1 MKKLLPGLTVCL
13 MAALAAQAAQ
23 DEWINRQEVNNP
35 QVDARIVRN
44 YGILNISPTGL
55 PFTFDNN
62 LEFYN
67 DAGGILKISEP
78 GITFDYHNSGVAF
91 GKTNSIPM
99 DLYFNEGTLTGGG
112 SIRVNSRE
120 VIDSGVT
127 ISSGYGGIDIKG
139 DSLDLWGASY
149 QAMAGNSAYL
159 DPDGHH
165 RAAFS
170 RPPSLYVYGWGHGV
184 NDQLAGGPSKSI
196 YAMAG
201 GAQAQ
206 ANMPIGTGAVT
217 AAVGQASNWWDDTN
231 YKAYIRAG
239 WYAIDDEL
247 GHLPFY
253 QVVFVPNDTIAY
265 EYEDPQDPTSPII
278 GCKSYNQFRV
288 AFGGA
293 PYDMPFQPYTPQDY
307 NARAVI
313 VYQYSYQAE
322 DAQRGLSYPRYNQI
336 IMEDLTGYFYT
347 EMADNGYVQDHDA
360 HGYIPDRFRVDCR
373 NSTVS
378 YENFIYAPWR
388 GMPTGQMALPP
399 CYQVDLNTGEPVLN
413 EKNERI
419 PVWIQKDDDP
429 AYTGPYLLR
438 VAGSCLS
445 GSLTEQDPD
454 FKWIWKS
461 DLGPRAYWHDG
472 TGLVD
477 VDYSVYS
484 ANVGA
489 DNAFNKK
496 AITHMYG
503 VPVQSLIDTSAAAGH
518 VTIGGNSSV
527 LDNMVIEAQE
537 SISLNITNLVS
548 ADNIVLNANYISA
561 FFSKLKEGMPEGT
574 TLKLEEV
581 VSPQMTRYMG
591 DMAMYSG
598 IYKVTFK
605 FYKNLAYDRE
615 ADKELFN
622 GGGEIVP
629 PDDGGGEGDEGDEGD
644 EGGEGGEGDEG
655 EDPEDADVEMY
666 FHVVYVNSSATHRTV
681 YPNVDNFVVQTE
693 LPAEV
698 NDTIA
703 LGEDFKFDTPSL
715 TLDGTMSFPKTVV
728 DTNFVNVMNFT
739 NIANLVMQGQM
750 RNSGVF
756 TNTYNES
763 PSISFY
769 LGQDRSPRLENL
781 VNEGSFSFSEV
792 NLDSAYMAFID
803 GGSAAAAN
811 GVTLTADKMLLNEA
825 QLNGTVRTEV
835 NTKELDIFATDV
847 TGGDPNNGTSGT
859 IVLNIADR
867 IYDGFNGVTNI
878 IEGSPVVQYVPQN
891 ELSTMGSISIPNKP
905 VTGDL
910 MNTRISITNPRVSRN
925 TWPGDDRGDTL
936 DGWTDNMALGALVL
950 KGSISGNQALRYDFT
965 SPNANGALYVRDLYL
980 GVETS
985 ATEDITLDYGK
996 MLTFKNMK
1004 LYYVNCYQLE
1014 LLPPPPGGSSTST
1027 NAVWVLKDKFP
1038 GTNANVVQ
1046 TQNHP
1051 DWATPIEVLT
1061 TSTMAFSIRFA
1072 SGVELSAD
1080 DNLSVTPLELRW
1092 MAYAGSTYK
1101 VEVAD
1106 TLEGGWKTFYVTEPT
1121 ESGEVVIPLDPEDS
1135 MKFFRLIRE

>member
-13 MAALAAQAAQ
+13 MVALAAQAAQ

-67 DAGGILKISEP
+67 DAGGILKISSP
-78 GITFDYHNSGVAF
+78 GISFEYHDSSAAY
-91 GKTNSIPM
+91 GKTNTVPM
-99 DLYFNEGTLTGGG
+99 DIYFNEGTLSGGP
-112 SIRVNSRE
+112 IRIHAKE

-127 ISSGYGGIDIKG
+127 MASGYGGIDVTG
-139 DSLDLWGASY
+139 DSLDLWGVHY
-149 QAMAGNSAYL
+149 QAMSGNSAYL

-165 RAAFS
+165 TSAFS
-170 RPPSLYVYGWGHGV
+170 RPPSIYSYAWGHGV
-184 NDQLAGGPSKSI
+184 NNYLEGGPTQSI
-196 YAMAG
+196 YGMAD

-206 ANMPIGTGAVT
+206 ANLPTGGTDMVGIRVAR
-217 AAVGQASNWWDDTN
+217 AANWWDDTN
-231 YKAYIRAG
+231 YKAYIRSTM
-239 WYAIDDEL
+239 YDMNTNDPK
-247 GHLPFY
+247 PFY
-253 QVVFVPNDTIAY
+253 QVVFVPNDTISY
-265 EYEDPQDPTSPII
+265 EYADPQDPTSPIT

-293 PYDMPFQPYTPQDY
+293 PYDMPFQPYTQHPDY
-307 NARAVI
+307 GAAAVI
-313 VYQYSYQAE
+313 VYQYSYTAE
-322 DAQRGLSYPRYNQI
+322 DAQGGPAYPRYNQI
-336 IMEDLTGYFYT
+336 IMEDLTGYFYQ
-347 EMADNGYVQDHDA
+347 EMAENGYVQDYDA
-360 HGYIPDRFRVDCR
+360 RGCIPDRFRVDCR
-373 NSTVS
+373 NSAVS
-378 YENFIYAPWR
+378 YEYFVYAPWR
-388 GMPTGQMALPP
+388 GMPIGQLALPP
-399 CYQVDLNTGEPVLN
+399 CYKVDPNTGEPILDEN
-413 EKNERI
+413 KERI
-419 PVWIQKDDDP
+419 PAWTQEDAP
-429 AYTGPYLLR
+429 SQSGPYLLS
-438 VAGSCLS
+438 VAASCLS
-445 GSLTEQDPD
+445 GSDREDNPDLKWLQRGHEYRLFDPESPD
-454 FKWIWKS
+454 PGK
-461 DLGPRAYWHDG
+461 A
-472 TGLVD
+472 LVD

-496 AITHMYG
+496 ALASQGIF
-503 VPVQSLIDTSAAAGH
+503 PQPFIDTTVAPGH
-518 VTIGGNSSV
+518 ITISGNDAV
-527 LDNMVIEAQE
+527 LDNMFAEAQE
-537 SISLNITNLVS
+537 SITLNITNLISAENVS
-548 ADNIVLNANYISA
+548 LNANYVSA
-561 FFSKLKEGMPEGT
+561 FFSKLKEGAPEGT

-581 VSPQMTRYMG
+581 VSPQMTRFMG
-591 DMAMYSG
+591 DIAMYSG
-598 IYKVTFK
+598 IYKVSFEICEDP
-605 FYKNLAYDRE
+605 YDRE
-615 ADKELFN
+615 EAKN
-622 GGGEIVP
+622 GG
-629 PDDGGGEGDEGDEGD
+629 DEAEAADEGD
-644 EGGEGGEGDEG
+644 EGGDEGGDGGEGEG
-655 EDPEDADVEMY
+655 EEEPEEPEWEDKEFY
-666 FHVVYVNSSATHRTV
+666 FHVVYISSSSAHRAV

-693 LPAEV
+693 LPVEV

-703 LGEDFKFDTPSL
+703 VGEEFKFDTPAL

-728 DTNFVNVMNFT
+728 DTNFVNMVNFT
-739 NIANLVMQGQM
+739 NLANLVMQGQM

-769 LGQDRSPRLENL
+769 LGQNRSPRLENL
-781 VNEGSFSFSEV
+781 INEGSFSFSEV
-792 NLDSAYMAFID
+792 NLDADYMAFIN

-811 GVTLTADKMLLNEA
+811 SVTLTADKMLLNEA
-825 QLNGTVRTEV
+825 QLNGAIRTEV
-835 NTKELDIFATDV
+835 NTKELDIFATDL
-847 TGGDPNNGTSGT
+847 TGGDPNYQTSGT
-859 IVLNIADR
+859 IELNVTDR

-878 IEGSPVVQYVPQN
+878 VEGSPVVQHVPQN
-891 ELSTMGSISIPNKP
+891 EVTAMGSISIPNKP
-905 VTGDL
+905 AAGDL
-910 MNTRISITNPRVSRN
+910 MNTRITITNPRVSRN
-925 TWPGDDRGDTL
+925 TWSGDDRGDTL

-965 SPNANGALYVRDLYL
+965 SPKANGALYVRDLYL

-985 ATEDITLDYGK
+985 ATEDLTLDYGK

-1038 GTNANVVQ
+1038 GKNANVVQ

-1061 TSTMAFSIRFA
+1061 TSSMAFSIRFA
-1072 SGVELSAD
+1072 SSVELSAD
-1080 DNLSVTPLELRW
+1080 ELTVTPLELRW

-1106 TLEGGWKTFYVTEPT
+1106 SLEGGWKTFYVTEPT

>member
-67 DAGGILKISEP
+67 DAGGILKISSP
-78 GITFDYHNSGVAF
+78 GISFEYHDSSVAY
-91 GKTNSIPM
+91 GKTNTVPM
-99 DLYFNEGTLTGGG
+99 DLYFNEGTLLGG
-112 SIRVNSRE
+112 SVRINAKE
-120 VIDSGVT
+120 VIDSGV
-127 ISSGYGGIDIKG
+127 IQASGYGGIDIKG

-149 QAMAGNSAYL
+149 QAISGNSAYL

-165 RAAFS
+165 TGAFQ
-170 RPPSLYVYGWGHGV
+170 RPPSIYSYAWGHGV
-184 NDQLAGGPSKSI
+184 NDYLEGGPTKSV
-196 YAMAG
+196 YSMAM
-201 GAQAQ
+201 GAMAQ
-206 ANMPIGTGAVT
+206 ANLPIGGTDMVT
-217 AAVGQASNWWDDTN
+217 VAVGQGATWWDDTN
-231 YKAYIRAG
+231 YKAYIRSTM
-239 WYAIDDEL
+239 YDLNTNDPK
-247 GHLPFY
+247 PFY

-265 EYEDPQDPTSPII
+265 EYADPQDPTSPIT

-288 AFGGA
+288 SFGGA
-293 PYDMPFQPYTPQDY
+293 PYDMPFQPYTPHPELG
-307 NARAVI
+307 AAAVI
-313 VYQYSYQAE
+313 VTQYSYSAE
-322 DAQRGLSYPRYNQI
+322 DAQGGPAYPRYNQI
-336 IMEDLTGYFYT
+336 YMEDLTGYFYT
-347 EMADNGYVQDHDA
+347 EMAENGYVQDYDS

-373 NSTVS
+373 HGAIS

-388 GMPTGQMALPP
+388 GMEIGQAALPP
-399 CYQVDLNTGEPVLN
+399 CYKVDLNTGEPVLD
-413 EKNERI
+413 EKGERI
-419 PVWIQKDDDP
+419 PVWTQEDAP
-429 AYTGPYLLR
+429 GQNGPYLLS
-438 VAGSCLS
+438 VAASCLAGSD
-445 GSLTEQDPD
+445 TEDNPDLKWLQRGHEYRLFDPESPD
-454 FKWIWKS
+454 PSK
-461 DLGPRAYWHDG
+461 A
-472 TGLVD
+472 LVD

-489 DNAFNKK
+489 DSAFNKQ
-496 AITHMYG
+496 ALTQMYG
-503 VPVQSLIDTSAAAGH
+503 IVPQPYIDTTAYPGH
-518 VTIGGNSSV
+518 VTISGNDAV
-527 LDNMVIEAQE
+527 LDNMFVEAQE
-537 SISLNITNLVS
+537 SISLNITNLISAENVS
-548 ADNIVLNANYISA
+548 LNANYISA
-561 FFSKLKEGMPEGT
+561 FFSKLKEGAPEGS

-581 VSPQMTRYMG
+581 VSPQITRYMG
-591 DMAMYSG
+591 GLAMYSC
-598 IYKVTFK
+598 IYKVSFEICEDP
-605 FYKNLAYDRE
+605 YDRE
-615 ADKELFN
+615 EAKNGGEN
-622 GGGEIVP
+622 GGGE
-629 PDDGGGEGDEGDEGD
+629 EAEAADEGD
-644 EGGEGGEGDEG
+644 EGGDGDDGEGGDG
-655 EDPEDADVEMY
+655 EEEEEEPEWEDTEFY
-666 FHVVYVNSSATHRTV
+666 FHVVYINSSSAFRAT

-728 DTNFVNVMNFT
+728 DTNFVNMMNFT
-739 NIANLVMQGQM
+739 NSANLVMQGQM

-769 LGQDRSPRLENL
+769 LGQDRTPRLENL
-781 VNEGSFSFSEV
+781 VNDGSFSFSEV

-859 IVLNIADR
+859 IELNVTDR

-891 ELSTMGSISIPNKP
+891 ELVAMGSVSIPNKP
-905 VTGDL
+905 ATGDL

-925 TWPGDDRGDTL
+925 TWSAEDRGDTL
-936 DGWTDNMALGALVL
+936 SGWTDNMALGALVL

-1080 DNLSVTPLELRW
+1080 DFTATPLELRW
-1092 MAYAGSTYK
+1092 MAFAGSTYK

-1106 TLEGGWKTFYVTEPT
+1106 SLEGGWKTFYVTEPT
-1121 ESGEVVIPLDPEDS
+1121 ESGEVVIPLDSEDS